1 MAGLIHPIN
10 RIDSLCATV
19 GIRSPAG
26 AGFEAA
32 LARALGDTPGATAAA
47 PATAPVGSAAAGAI
61 AGLAGAAPAGQTPA
75 GSGPLTLPVA
85 GPVTSPFGSRGSPVN
100 GAQEVHEGIDFGA
113 AQGTPIRAAASGKVS
128 FAGQMSGYGNI
139 VIVKHAGGLS
149 TRYAHQSA
157 MLVTAGQPV
166 AAGEVI
172 GAVGATGDATGPHLH
187 FEVRLNDVAVNP
199 APYLG
204 LPTAGAGA

>member
-1 MAGLIHPIN
+1 MAGIIDSIN
-10 RIDSLCATV
+10 RIDSLCASV

-26 AGFEAA
+26 AGFGAA
-32 LARALGDTPGATAAA
+32 LAQALGDSPAATTAAV
-47 PATAPVGSAAAGAI
+47 ATGPLAGSAT
-61 AGLAGAAPAGQTPA
+61 AGQTA
-75 GSGPLTLPVA
+75 ASGTMTLPVA
-85 GPVTSPFGSRGSPVN
+85 GPVTSPFGARGSPVN
-100 GAQEVHEGIDFGA
+100 GAQEFHEGIDIGA
-113 AQGTPIRAAASGKVS
+113 AQGTPIRSAAAGTVS
-128 FAGQMSGYGNI
+128 FAGQMSGYGNV
-139 VIVKHAGGLS
+139 VIVQHAGGLS

-172 GAVGATGDATGPHLH
+172 GAVGATGEATGPHLH

-204 LPTAGAGA
+204 LSTPAAGSSSS